1 MDNTLNARDVVQ
13 QLRLPIGDITA
24 LLALLSGPLDCLRL
38 LPPLLRKYN
47 INPLPDDTTQVLRHI
62 PAIQQAILQHI
73 FPTWE
78 TALAKINAMLILEQY
93 FCPDSFSYALSSS
106 GNVALSAYSTILA
119 VPLSTY
125 SIRLLER
132 LTKEYPVDRLH
143 RAIFSGDSTSKKEV
157 LWEDCIRNLAAVPA
171 KVANFAGTDPIPSSL
186 EQGNYFTSLSV
197 RCEALIFS
205 LAVSAKHENG
215 VVSSIIY
222 LITKLVNLGVFP
234 SSPPT
239 LPSQASF
246 FLATLPIIRS
256 RLDDGANENY
266 SKIWA
271 EVFLGFPSITLQT
284 ILTSLFASLRRVD
297 APLNGS
303 AYQRACV
310 KREALLLHRLVGRMS
325 PDNEELCETVIP
337 VTLGRNWDEF
347 CARIFVCWAA
357 SPQTRDTDDN
367 ALDHFLREI
376 ISVWSSPDHVKHSLL
391 ARHQYFSALL
401 VLTVSY
407 LKRYSSEV
415 SHLAQGGDFISGVS
429 LYIGHMD
436 ASIRRCGMLAA
447 EVVADAAGKK
457 LNFGDWE
464 GSGDGKPWA
473 RALRDL
479 LRERDVDSDV
489 AILESDEPL
498 PTEKTE
504 QSVGTTSVPEEL
516 PGQSPVVQ
524 SNLGYDSD
532 DSLNGYAS
540 PASSRSA
547 SPTPSELDDI
557 EKDPTLNVTKK
568 KVSRPVYLVQL
579 GELLRGS
586 GGVQQ
591 SDTTLEAD
599 KIDMALSCSEDL
611 IRRKQFFGTELE
623 ENAANLTYG
632 LVALQNSYKLENF
645 DTRRQSALV
654 ALVACCPRKTA
665 PCLIDEFFKNQYNVD
680 QRYVM
685 LNALALGAR
694 EMGGLVQPPL
704 PQYPSKLLPASL
716 HRKYITGRDSE
727 TGVLPAVMGDL
738 TRQAIQ
744 SGKDHATESAPPTLV
759 RERRL
764 RIQKP
769 QLVSEVRKPEHFND
783 RVQRSAVKFTE
794 VAAEFFVGPLI
805 NRFWLFLRDEQT
817 REERTAHLKGRQVY
831 YGAGTGLI
839 LNSLVLSYFLS
850 TLGVLLH
857 ASRNAPAWSAVLG
870 PDALELA
877 VNIGTRPV
885 SRIEDEE
892 ELNSGEEAKN
902 RDGSGSMQREA
913 SVLQSALELALV
925 VLEGYQEL
933 DKGKSLCLEHTAL
946 LFGVGEWAST
956 VFSRLDKGEKV
967 KGGGGASETG
977 LQRAAAGVLLKAD
990 TITSKWRRSMISTI

>member
-1 MDNTLNARDVVQ
+1 MDNTLNARDVVT
-13 QLRLPIGDITA
+13 QLRLPISDLA
-24 LLALLSGPLDCLRL
+24 MLLALLSGPLDCLGL
-38 LPPLLRKYN
+38 LPPSLRKYN
-47 INPLPDDTTQVLRHI
+47 INPLPNDITQVLRYV
-62 PAIQQAILQHI
+62 PTVQQAILQYI
-73 FPTWE
+73 FPTWG
-78 TALAKINAMLILEQY
+78 TALAKINATSVLEQY
-93 FCPDSFSYALSSS
+93 FCPDSFSYALPSS
-106 GNVALSAYSTILA
+106 GDVVLSAYSTILS
-119 VPLSTY
+119 VPLSAY

-143 RAIFSGDSTSKKEV
+143 RAIFSGDNTSKKEM

-186 EQGNYFTSLSV
+186 EQGDYFTSLSV

-205 LAVSAKHENG
+205 LAVNAKHENS

-222 LITKLVNLGVFP
+222 LLTKLINLGLFP
-234 SSPPT
+234 SSPPA

-256 RLDDGANENY
+256 RLDGDANEY

-271 EVFLGFPSITLQT
+271 AVFLGFPSIALQT
-284 ILTSLFASLRRVD
+284 VLISLFASLRRID
-297 APLNGS
+297 APLDGS
-303 AYQRACV
+303 AYHRACV
-310 KREALLLHRLVGRMS
+310 KREALLLHRLVGRVS
-325 PDNEELCETVIP
+325 ADNEELCETALPVI
-337 VTLGRNWDEF
+337 LGRNWGES
-347 CARIFVCWAA
+347 CARIFVCWVA

-367 ALDHFLREI
+367 ALGHFLREI

-391 ARHQYFSALL
+391 ARHQYFTALL
-401 VLTVSY
+401 VFTVSY
-407 LKRYSSEV
+407 LKCNSSEV
-415 SHLAQGGDFISGVS
+415 SSLAQGGNFISGVS

-436 ASIRRCGMLAA
+436 ASVRRCGMLAA

-464 GSGDGKPWA
+464 GNGDGKPWA

-479 LRERDVDSDV
+479 LCERDVDSNV
-489 AILESDEPL
+489 AVLEEEESF

-504 QSVGTTSVPEEL
+504 ESIGTTSVHAES

-532 DSLNGYAS
+532 DSLTGYAS

-568 KVSRPVYLVQL
+568 KISRPIYLVQL
-579 GELLRGS
+579 GELLRSS
-586 GGVQQ
+586 GGMQQ
-591 SDTTLEAD
+591 SDAALEAD

-611 IRRKQFFGTELE
+611 IRRKLFFGTELE

-632 LVALQNSYKLENF
+632 LIALQNSYKLKNF
-645 DTRRQSALV
+645 DTRRQNALV

-665 PCLIDEFFKNQYNVD
+665 PCLIDEFFKNQYNVG

-694 EMGGLVQPPL
+694 EMSGLAQPPL
-704 PQYPSKLLPASL
+704 PQYPSKLLPVSL
-716 HRKYITGRDSE
+716 HRKYVTGRDSE
-727 TGVLPAVMGDL
+727 TSVLPAIMGDL

-744 SGKDHATESAPPTLV
+744 STKDSATESAPPTMI

-769 QLVSEVRKPEHFND
+769 QMVSEVRKPEHFND
-783 RVQRSAVKFTE
+783 TVQRSAVKFTE
-794 VAAEFFVGPLI
+794 VAAEFFVGPLV

-857 ASRNAPAWSAVLG
+857 VSRNAPEWSAVLG

-892 ELNSGEEAKN
+892 DLNRGEEAKN
-902 RDGSGSMQREA
+902 QEGSGSMQREA

-925 VLEGYQEL
+925 ILEGYQEL
-933 DKGKSLCLEHTAL
+933 DEGKSLCLEHTAL
-946 LFGVGEWAST
+946 LFGVGEWAGA
-956 VFSRLDKGEKV
+956 VFSRLDKGERV

-990 TITSKWRRSMISTI
+990 TITSKWRRSMISTT

>member
-1 MDNTLNARDVVQ
+1 MDNTLNARDVVK
-13 QLRLPIGDITA
+13 QLRLPVGDITT
-24 LLALLSGPLDCLRL
+24 LLALLSGPLDCLGL
-38 LPPLLRKYN
+38 LPPSLRKYN
-47 INPLPDDTTQVLRHI
+47 TNPLPDDTTQVLRHI
-62 PAIQQAILQHI
+62 PTIQQAILQYI

-78 TALAKINAMLILEQY
+78 AALAKINATSILEQY

-106 GNVALSAYSTILA
+106 GDVALFAYSTILS
-119 VPLSTY
+119 VPLSAY
-125 SIRLLER
+125 SICLLER

-143 RAIFSGDSTSKKEV
+143 RAIFSGDSTSKK
-157 LWEDCIRNLAAVPA
+157 DM
-171 KVANFAGTDPIPSSL
+171 ANFSGTDPIPSSL

-197 RCEALIFS
+197 RCEAL
-205 LAVSAKHENG
+205 HETG
-215 VVSSIIY
+215 VVSSIIN
-222 LITKLVNLGVFP
+222 LLTKLVNLGLFP
-234 SSPPT
+234 PNPPT

-256 RLDDGANENY
+256 RLDGGANETY
-266 SKIWA
+266 SKFWA
-271 EVFLGFPSITLQT
+271 ESVPRISVN
-284 ILTSLFASLRRVD
+284 RVAD
-297 APLNGS
+297 RIDIAFRIAETRGHTTGWE
-303 AYQRACV
+303 
-310 KREALLLHRLVGRMS
+310 EALLLDRLVGRMS
-325 PDNEELCETVIP
+325 PDNEELCETAIP
-337 VTLGRNWDEF
+337 VILGRNWDES
-347 CARIFVCWAA
+347 CARIFVCWVAA
-357 SPQTRDTDDN
+357 
-367 ALDHFLREI
+367 LGHFLREI
-376 ISVWSSPDHVKHSLL
+376 VSVWSSPDHVKHSLL

-407 LKRYSSEV
+407 LKRNSSEV
-415 SHLAQGGDFISGVS
+415 SSLAQGGNFISGVS

-457 LNFGDWE
+457 LNFDDWE

-473 RALRDL
+473 RALRGL
-479 LRERDVDSDV
+479 LCERDMDSNV
-489 AILESDEPL
+489 AVLEEEPL
-498 PTEKTE
+498 PTETTE
-504 QSVGTTSVPEEL
+504 KSVGTTPVHEES
-516 PGQSPVVQ
+516 PGQSPVVR

-532 DSLNGYAS
+532 DSLTGYAS

-568 KVSRPVYLVQL
+568 KISRPVYLVQL
-579 GELLRGS
+579 GELLRSS
-586 GGVQQ
+586 GGMQQ
-591 SDTTLEAD
+591 SDAALEAD
-599 KIDMALSCSEDL
+599 RIDMALTCSEDL

-632 LVALQNSYKLENF
+632 LIALQNSYKLENF
-645 DTRRQSALV
+645 DTRRQNALV
-654 ALVACCPRKTA
+654 ALVACCPRKAA
-665 PCLIDEFFKNQYNVD
+665 PCLIDEFFKNQYNVG
-680 QRYVM
+680 QRYIM

-694 EMGGLVQPPL
+694 EMGGLAHSPL
-704 PQYPSKLLPASL
+704 SQYPSKLLPASL
-716 HRKYITGRDSE
+716 HRKYITGQDSE
-727 TGVLPAVMGDL
+727 TSVLPAIMGDL

-744 SGKDHATESAPPTLV
+744 NGKDSAAENAPTLV

-769 QLVSEVRKPEHFND
+769 QMVSEVRKPEHYND
-783 RVQRSAVKFTE
+783 TMQRSAVKFTE

-857 ASRNAPAWSAVLG
+857 ASRNAPEWSAVLG

-885 SRIEDEE
+885 SRIEGEE
-892 ELNSGEEAKN
+892 ELNGGEGAKN
-902 RDGSGSMQREA
+902 QEGSGSMQREA

-925 VLEGYQEL
+925 ILEGYQEA
-933 DKGKSLCLEHTAL
+933 DEGKSLCLEHTAL
-946 LFGVGEWAST
+946 LFGVGEWAGA
-956 VFSRLDKGEKV
+956 VFSRLDKGERV

-977 LQRAAAGVLLKAD
+977 LQRAAAGVLLKTD

>member
-1 MDNTLNARDVVQ
+1 MDNTLNARDVVK
-13 QLRLPIGDITA
+13 QLRLPVGDITT
-24 LLALLSGPLDCLRL
+24 LLALLSAPLDCLGL
-38 LPPLLRKYN
+38 LPPTLRKYN

-62 PAIQQAILQHI
+62 PTIQKTILQYI

-78 TALAKINAMLILEQY
+78 AALAKINATSILEQY

-106 GNVALSAYSTILA
+106 GDVALFAYSTILS
-119 VPLSTY
+119 VPLSAY

-143 RAIFSGDSTSKKEV
+143 RAIFSGGSTSKKDV

-171 KVANFAGTDPIPSSL
+171 KVANFSGTDPIPSSL

-205 LAVSAKHENG
+205 LAVNAKHETG
-215 VVSSIIY
+215 VVSSIIN
-222 LITKLVNLGVFP
+222 LLTKLVNLGLFP
-234 SSPPT
+234 PSPPT

-256 RLDDGANENY
+256 RLDGGANENY
-266 SKIWA
+266 SKNWA
-271 EVFLGFPSITLQT
+271 EVFLGFPSIALQT
-284 ILTSLFASLRRVD
+284 VLTSLFASLRRLD
-297 APLNGS
+297 APLDGS

-310 KREALLLHRLVGRMS
+310 KREALLLRRLVGCMS
-325 PDNEELCETVIP
+325 PDNEELCETAIP
-337 VTLGRNWDEF
+337 VILGRNWDES
-347 CARIFVCWAA
+347 CARIFVCWVTG
-357 SPQTRDTDDN
+357 PQMRDTDDN
-367 ALDHFLREI
+367 ALGHFLREI
-376 ISVWSSPDHVKHSLL
+376 VTVWSSPDHVKHSLL

-407 LKRYSSEV
+407 LKRNSPEV
-415 SHLAQGGDFISGVS
+415 SSLAQGGNFISGVS

-457 LNFGDWE
+457 LNFEDWE

-479 LRERDVDSDV
+479 LCERDVDSNIAV
-489 AILESDEPL
+489 LEEEPL
-498 PTEKTE
+498 PTKTTEK
-504 QSVGTTSVPEEL
+504 SVGTTSVHEES
-516 PGQSPVVQ
+516 PGQSPVAQ

-532 DSLNGYAS
+532 DSLTGYAS

-568 KVSRPVYLVQL
+568 KISRPVYLVQL
-579 GELLRGS
+579 GELLRSS

-591 SDTTLEAD
+591 SDAALEAD
-599 KIDMALSCSEDL
+599 RIDMALTCSEDL

-632 LVALQNSYKLENF
+632 LIALQNSYKLENF
-645 DTRRQSALV
+645 DTRRQNALV
-654 ALVACCPRKTA
+654 ALVACCPRKAA
-665 PCLIDEFFKNQYNVD
+665 PCLIDEFFKNQYNVG

-694 EMGGLVQPPL
+694 EMGGLAHSPL
-704 PQYPSKLLPASL
+704 SQYPSKLLPSSL
-716 HRKYITGRDSE
+716 HRKYITGQDSE
-727 TGVLPAVMGDL
+727 TSVLPAIMGDL
-738 TRQAIQ
+738 TRQTIQ
-744 SGKDHATESAPPTLV
+744 SGKDSAAENAPTLV

-769 QLVSEVRKPEHFND
+769 QMVSEVRKPEHYND
-783 RVQRSAVKFTE
+783 TVQRSAVRFTE

-857 ASRNAPAWSAVLG
+857 ASRNAPEWSAVLG

-892 ELNSGEEAKN
+892 ELNGGEGAKN
-902 RDGSGSMQREA
+902 QEGSGSMQREA

-925 VLEGYQEL
+925 ILEGYQEL
-933 DKGKSLCLEHTAL
+933 DEGKSLCLEHTAL
-946 LFGVGEWAST
+946 LFGVGEWAGA
-956 VFSRLDKGEKV
+956 VFSRLDKGERV